1 MGHRAGL
8 FGFAAGGCFLVAP
21 GEHLNFGVHGLMAS
35 TILNPQPTAG
45 PLGKLN
51 MINSTRYE
59 LLDMGMCHFL
69 NLRMVE

>member
-1 MGHRAGL
+1 
-8 FGFAAGGCFLVAP
+8 
-21 GEHLNFGVHGLMAS
+21 MAS